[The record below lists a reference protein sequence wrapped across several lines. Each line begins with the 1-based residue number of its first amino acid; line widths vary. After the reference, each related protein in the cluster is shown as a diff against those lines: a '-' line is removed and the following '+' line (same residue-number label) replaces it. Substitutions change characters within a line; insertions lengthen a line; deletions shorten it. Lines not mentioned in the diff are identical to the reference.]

1 MCLVSFIKVDIY
13 KYPYI
18 CVSTFCTYV
27 LFSLLKWKLSISAFC
42 TLDLNHTFP
51 VMVLILLNACM
62 YRSEWMEPHLGY
74 HVATHVGCFQS
85 LAMRNMPH
93 GCHSHKGKSKTGSS
107 FRVKWCAHF
116 KIVMISA

>member
-1 MCLVSFIKVDIY
+1 MCLVSFIKVDIH
-13 KYPYI
+13 KYPYMYLHFAHM
-18 CVSTFCTYV
+18 FCFPSLNGNV
-27 LFSLLKWKLSISAFC
+27 LFLQFC

-62 YRSEWMEPHLGY
+62 YRSVWMEPHLY
-74 HVATHVGCFQS
+74 VSTHVGCSQS